1 MPLSIPINANAT
13 PQVPLP
19 PGPLTLEVP
28 PTAQQLYDSISPE
41 VIYNLWRLVT
51 EGVRYEENTYGYFN
65 SAFVSVFLPR
75 RRFQVRALPVICQT
89 ID

>member
-1 MPLSIPINANAT
+1 MPLSIPINADST
-13 PQVPLP
+13 PRVPLP

-65 SAFVSVFLPR
+65 SAFSCRGVDFRL
-75 RRFQVRALPVICQT
+75 VISW
-89 ID
+89 